1 MLSTKLKDICNQY
14 GIFIMS
20 ATQLNGNFQDAE
32 TPDQNLLRGAKAIA
46 DKIDYG
52 AIMLGVKDEDLVSLE
67 PILSVGVFKKP
78 NIKISIYK
86 NRRGRYKG
94 VYLWCDA
101 DLGTCRI
108 NPMFCTGWDYEMINI
123 DDTQIRMEENRP
135 SAF

>member
-1 MLSTKLKDICNQY
+1 M
-14 GIFIMS
+14 
-20 ATQLNGNFQDAE
+20 
-32 TPDQNLLRGAKAIA
+32 
-46 DKIDYG
+46 G
-52 AIMLGVKDEDLVSLE
+52 AIILGVKDEDLVALE
-67 PILSVGVFKKP
+67 TILSVGVFKKP
-78 NIKISIYK
+78 NLKISIYK